1 MRNALKEFLEP
12 SNIEKRQLWEKA
24 IFVFDTNVLLNLY
37 RYSAKTR
44 NSLLDAFESLK
55 DRVWLPY
62 QVAYEFMKRRC
73 EVIYET
79 VQRYDQFEKEIQ
91 SFSQKAADILRLT
104 PTDDELAELNR
115 FLFKWLNSNK
125 DQNLLVQNASNDE
138 ILAKILMIFDNKIGC
153 QISDS

>member
-1 MRNALKEFLEP
+1 
-12 SNIEKRQLWEKA
+12 
-24 IFVFDTNVLLNLY
+24 
-37 RYSAKTR
+37 
-44 NSLLDAFESLK
+44 
-55 DRVWLPY
+55 
-62 QVAYEFMKRRC
+62 MKRRC